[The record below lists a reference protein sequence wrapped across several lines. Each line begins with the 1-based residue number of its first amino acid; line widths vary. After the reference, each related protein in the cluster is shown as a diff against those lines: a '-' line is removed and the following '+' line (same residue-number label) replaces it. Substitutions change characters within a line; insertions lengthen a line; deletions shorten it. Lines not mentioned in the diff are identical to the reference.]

1 MKKLSLLLI
10 LIPFIAISQIS
21 DYELEFNSASLDYV
35 EMPNTSSVIA
45 GSSEFS
51 ISCWINP
58 QSNSAHGGIIG
69 FRNNIDADFYL
80 LHLQNTNNI
89 EARFTNSLGITY
101 DVVVSNGLDFN
112 QWQHL
117 AFTYDGS
124 YIRLYKNGNILDSTS
139 ATGNINNSSES
150 FKLGVLDY
158 QGSGF
163 YLQGKLDEIRLWDI
177 ALTENEIYNWM
188 CLEIDQSHPYYSNL
202 MGYWSLNDGVGLT
215 ATDQSLNGNDGTL
228 FGQTL
233 WQIATNCT
241 NTSQLIYGCTDS
253 MACNYDFL
261 ANVDD
266 GSCLYPPSW
275 VFNSIDS
282 AQIFTISL
290 EIIVTTGVPPY
301 TYLWNTLETTQ
312 TINNIVV
319 GVYWCIVTD
328 VNCASDTAFF
338 YVSNVPSSINEVIVP
353 SNLKRVVNIL
363 GQEKLYDRNELL
375 FYIYDDGMVEKR
387 IIIDQ
392 Q

>member
-1 MKKLSLLLI
+1 MKKLLLI
-10 LIPFIAISQIS
+10 FTLIPFIAISQIS
-21 DYELEFNSASLDYV
+21 EYELEFNSSSLDYV

-45 GSSEFS
+45 SSNEFS
-51 ISCWINP
+51 ISCWVNP

-89 EARFTNSLGITY
+89 EARFTNSLGINF
-101 DVVVSNGLDFN
+101 DIVLINGLDFN

-117 AFTYDGS
+117 AFTFDGS

-163 YLQGKLDEIRLWDI
+163 YLKGKLDEVRLWDI

-188 CLEIDQSHPYYSNL
+188 CLEIDQSHPHYSNL
-202 MGYWSLNDGVGLT
+202 MGYWSLNEGLGLT
-215 ATDQSLNGNDGTL
+215 TTDQSLNGNNGTL
-228 FGQTL
+228 LGQTS

-241 NTSQLIYGCTDS
+241 NTSQLGCTDS
-253 MACNYDFL
+253 MSCNYDYL
-261 ANVDD
+261 ANIDD
-266 GSCLYPPSW
+266 GSCQYPPNW
-275 VFNSIDS
+275 IFNSIDS

-290 EIIVTTGVPPY
+290 EIIVTTGSPPY

-312 TINNIVV
+312 VIDNIEV

-338 YVSNVPSSINEVIVP
+338 YVSNVPSSVNEVIVP
-353 SNLKRVVNIL
+353 SNIKRIVNAL
-363 GQEKLYDRNELL
+363 GQEKVYDKNKLL
-375 FYIYDDGMVEKR
+375 FFIYDDGTVEKR
-387 IIIDQ
+387 IVIE
-392 Q
+392 